1 MEILIVEDDG
11 RTALLLKRGLD
22 REGHVATV
30 ATNGFDAVA
39 FASARPYDVI
49 VLDVMLPAMDGFA
62 VARALRKD
70 GNPAPILMLTA
81 RDGSKDIVAGLDSGA
96 DDYLKKP
103 FAFDELLAR
112 IRALARRGPLPRE
125 AILSRGDLRLD
136 PATREVWLGERKVE
150 LTRREFQILELL
162 VRRAGRVQSRDS
174 LIEAVWGPE
183 SDLET
188 NTIDVFMSSLRRK
201 LRQPEGESLIHTVR
215 GIGFCLG
222 PRES

>member
-1 MEILIVEDDG
+1 
-11 RTALLLKRGLD
+11 
-22 REGHVATV
+22 
-30 ATNGFDAVA
+30 
-39 FASARPYDVI
+39 
-49 VLDVMLPAMDGFA
+49 
-62 VARALRKD
+62 
-70 GNPAPILMLTA
+70 MLTA

-112 IRALARRGPLPRE
+112 IRALARRGPSPRE
-125 AILSRGDLRLD
+125 AILSSGDLSLD

-150 LTRREFQILELL
+150 LTRREFQLLEVL
-162 VRRAGRVQSRDS
+162 VRRAGRIQSRDS

-183 SDLET
+183 SDLEP

-201 LRQPEGESLIHTVR
+201 LHPSDEASLIHTVR

-222 PRES
+222 TRES

>member
-22 REGHVATV
+22 REGHVATI
-30 ATNGFDAVA
+30 ATNGPDGVA
-39 FASARPYDVI
+39 FASERPYDVI
-49 VLDVMLPAMDGFA
+49 VLDVMLPGMDGFA

-103 FAFDELLAR
+103 FAFEELLAR
-112 IRALARRGPLPRE
+112 IRALARRGPSPRE
-125 AILSRGDLRLD
+125 AILSCGDQRHD
-136 PATREVWLGERKVE
+136 PATREVWLGERRVE

-183 SDLET
+183 SDLEP

-201 LRQPEGESLIHTVR
+201 LHESEGASRIHTVR

-222 PRES
+222 NRES